1 MSMGCLSF
9 LVVFGDYIINID
21 ICTEINN
28 LTGFSTVFLVCYRG
42 ITVDKRYL

>member
-1 MSMGCLSF
+1 MSMGYLLF
-9 LVVFGDYIINID
+9 LVMLDDYIINID

-28 LTGFSTVFLVCYRG
+28 LTGLSIIFLVSHRG

>member
-28 LTGFSTVFLVCYRG
+28 LTGLFTVSHRG